1 MNLPQLHLP
10 LILKTT
16 MTQTDSTK
24 NWQTCL
30 LNIIT
35 VFIIFVLSL
44 SSSLFIFVFKVM
56 ENNDEPLDSATE
68 QAIDRELLNG
78 DEENKPP
85 HALKV
90 YGIFLELQER
100 ALDLRLEAERAS
112 PDALAAI
119 RAADATVTVEPAIVN
134 SATPEDPEDPEDDFE
149 IPPELLDP
157 IARILVPE
165 QALPDLAQDAPAI
178 LAELS
183 LNTPPLNTPLR
194 KGN

>member
-1 MNLPQLHLP
+1 LYSCYQAP
-10 LILKTT
+10 
-16 MTQTDSTK
+16 
-24 NWQTCL
+24 
-30 LNIIT
+30 
-35 VFIIFVLSL
+35 
-44 SSSLFIFVFKVM
+44 SLFFVFKVM

-85 HALKV
+85 NALKV

-100 ALDLRLEAERAS
+100 ALDLRVEAERAF
-112 PDALAAI
+112 PDAVAA
-119 RAADATVTVEPAIVN
+119 AGTVEVIVKPAIVN
-134 SATPEDPEDPEDDFE
+134 SATSEDPEDPEDDFE

-194 KGN
+194 KGK

>member
-1 MNLPQLHLP
+1 
-10 LILKTT
+10 
-16 MTQTDSTK
+16 
-24 NWQTCL
+24 
-30 LNIIT
+30 
-35 VFIIFVLSL
+35 
-44 SSSLFIFVFKVM
+44 M

-85 HALKV
+85 NALKV

-112 PDALAAI
+112 PDALAAL

-134 SATPEDPEDPEDDFE
+134 SATSEDPEDPEDDFE

-183 LNTPPLNTPLR
+183 LNTPPLNTPPR